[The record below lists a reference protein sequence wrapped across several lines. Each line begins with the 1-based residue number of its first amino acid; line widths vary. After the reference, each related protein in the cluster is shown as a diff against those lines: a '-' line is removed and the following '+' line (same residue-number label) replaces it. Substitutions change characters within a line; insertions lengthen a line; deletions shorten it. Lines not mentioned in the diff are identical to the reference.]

1 MRRDGPPGP
10 SAESAEKR
18 PVEDARPYDSDWID
32 FVGEHIMLTLNSAQI
47 GGQMISA
54 PTTSLGLCL

>member
-18 PVEDARPYDSDWID
+18 TVEDSRPYDSDWID
-32 FVGEHIMLTLNSAQI
+32 FVGEHIMLPLNSAQI

-54 PTTSLGLCL
+54 PTTLLEFIL